1 MKTIPLILI
10 CALFLT
16 GCAQLPEFL
25 QPRRDSAETG
35 TGGAGGETRPQSRPA
50 AVAPVTGARTVAE
63 FDTVSAEDK
72 AAASAPAPVGGSL
85 GITVASLGS
94 PSEPGLWLKTP
105 LVKSEQAGRVSYA
118 GTGKSVAVTLI
129 PIDGPATAG
138 SRMSLSA
145 FQTLGAP
152 LTGLPEVEVFTAS

>member
-1 MKTIPLILI
+1 MKTIPMILM
-10 CALFLT
+10 CACTLA

-25 QPRRDSAETG
+25 QPRPD
-35 TGGAGGETRPQSRPA
+35 GAASGEAAGAQTRPQSRPA
-50 AVAPVTGARTVAE
+50 SAVPAAGARTVAD
-63 FDTVSAEDK
+63 FDTVSAEEK
-72 AAASAPAPVGGSL
+72 AAASAPAPVGGRL
-85 GITVASLGS
+85 GTTVASLGS

-105 LVKSEQAGRVSYA
+105 LVQTEQAGRVSFA

-129 PIDGPATAG
+129 PIDGPASAG

-152 LTGLPEVEVFTAS
+152 LTGLPEIEVFSAS